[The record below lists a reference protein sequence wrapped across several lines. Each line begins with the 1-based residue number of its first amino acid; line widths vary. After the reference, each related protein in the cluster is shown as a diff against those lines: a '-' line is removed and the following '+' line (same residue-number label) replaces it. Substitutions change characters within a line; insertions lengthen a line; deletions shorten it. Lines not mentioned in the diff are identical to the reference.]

1 MFLSD
6 KRLWELSRPCI
17 SAFERNIS
25 SVQPMLKGVGHS
37 LLDCFVCGLNEAGLD
52 DLAVLGLKET
62 DNLGYMV
69 K

>member
-1 MFLSD
+1 M
-6 KRLWELSRPCI
+6 

-37 LLDCFVCGLNEAGLD
+37 LLDCFVRGLNEAGLD

>member
-1 MFLSD
+1 VR
-6 KRLWELSRPCI
+6 KV
-17 SAFERNIS
+17 S

-37 LLDCFVCGLNEAGLD
+37 LLDGFVCSLSEAGLD